1 MTKFSLSIWHLLH
14 NVKSTVKI
22 LSNFVAFLEK
32 INFIQVESML
42 QLYDIHQACSYTT
55 KAIAYAVCRENW
67 TSGVTQVALKN
78 NGNTGYAVS
87 CLVYRIEMLN
97 FFSNPEFFK
106 TISFENIPVMC
117 FIEDFRRGQVSVIG
131 RFLKNGAM

>member
-78 NGNTGYAVS
+78 NGNTGYRVS
-87 CLVYRIEMLN
+87 GLEYKIEMLI
-97 FFSNPEFFK
+97 FFSNLQFFK
-106 TISFENIPVMC
+106 TISDFMWKYSSDLFHRGFPKRSSFSNRKIFE
-117 FIEDFRRGQVSVIG
+117 
-131 RFLKNGAM
+131 